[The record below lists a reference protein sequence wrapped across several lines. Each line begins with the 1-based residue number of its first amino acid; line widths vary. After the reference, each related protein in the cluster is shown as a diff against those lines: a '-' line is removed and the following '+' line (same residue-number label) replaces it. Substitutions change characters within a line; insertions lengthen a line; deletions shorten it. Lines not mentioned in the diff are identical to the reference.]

1 MSIFPAKVLL
11 AVDGSGESDLDLRS
25 AVDLA
30 WNTGSELHVVHVRE
44 GLVVYRPEQ
53 HGYRVQLRGALKGG
67 PTAAGGA
74 GRECEGGRGRHCAG
88 APQDGPP
95 GR

>member
-30 WNTGSELHVVHVRE
+30 WNTALELHVGHVRE
-44 GLVVYRPEQ
+44 GLVVYRP
-53 HGYRVQLRGALKGG
+53 
-67 PTAAGGA
+67 
-74 GRECEGGRGRHCAG
+74 
-88 APQDGPP
+88 
-95 GR
+95 